1 MSKLFDNA
9 AYDDAAD
16 LSNLVDGSQ
25 ALANKGYVIG
35 FHHVPSA
42 TEVYFKAFITA
53 FNETYAS
60 DWNSEVVYGRVD
72 PIYMFKNTTRNITL
86 AFNVPC
92 STEGEAYGNLAKIQT
107 LLQFLYPTYENINSA
122 TTITQSPL
130 VRIQVMNLLTKDK
143 NGIAAGDGPILYN
156 DYRSTTDAA
165 SNGLLG
171 AINNLSVNHNLENT
185 EVGVIEK
192 AEGTILP
199 KMIEINL
206 DFSAIHE
213 QPLGWQ
219 DGTFRSQ
226 LFPYNAPKIDENA
239 GASTLVDK
247 SSFKP
252 ASLPD
257 SSAYGEPINEAFST
271 DDEGWTI
278 IPGTTEDGQD
288 SNPPVSDQGVANA
301 TARYAGLF
309 GGIRSQLFSRDE
321 YIENIKSA
329 VSGYKTKDQNGE

>member
-9 AYDDAAD
+9 AYDGAAD

-130 VRIQVMNLLTKDK
+130 VRIQVMNLLTKGK
-143 NGIAAGDGPILYN
+143 NGIAAGDGPKLYN

-226 LFPYNAPKIDENA
+226 LFPYNAPRTEEDPIDLY
-239 GASTLVDK
+239 GAYAHNQGGFDA
-247 SSFKP
+247 
-252 ASLPD
+252 ASLPEG
-257 SSAYGEPINEAFST
+257 SVYGEPTNEAFST

-288 SNPPVSDQGVANA
+288 SNPPVSEQDAANA
-301 TARYAGLF
+301 AARYAGLF
-309 GGIRSQLFSRDE
+309 GEARYKRDTSRSVNNDYIASAIRG
-321 YIENIKSA
+321 K
-329 VSGYKTKDQNGE
+329 NG